1 MGDFEGIEAYI
12 VNEYQFELRE
22 EYETALQ
29 EKKGVEYLDAQLD
42 YKDEQKVLR
51 TYNELIKKKI
61 FYTPVGL
68 DYLSHLRRVL
78 INSGEIDADKLT
90 PLYVPSGKKKDS
102 AKVEKYISN
111 KYKETV
117 GSMNKD
123 LRRTKLL
130 NKNMIL
136 VNIVLLVII
145 IAMFIISY
153 TADSPNIL
161 NYERELQDKY
171 AGWAE
176 DLKEKEN
183 ELRQREREIEELERY
198 YDNMENSQK

>member
-1 MGDFEGIEAYI
+1 MSDFEGIEAYV

-42 YKDEQKVLR
+42 YGDSQKVLR
-51 TYNELIKKKI
+51 TYNELIRKKI
-61 FYTPVGL
+61 FYTPVGIA
-68 DYLSHLRRVL
+68 YLNRLRNVL
-78 INSGEIDADKLT
+78 VNSSEIDDDKIM

-111 KYKETV
+111 QYKETV
-117 GSMNKD
+117 STMNKD
-123 LRRTKLL
+123 LKKTKNINRNL
-130 NKNMIL
+130 IA

-153 TADSPNIL
+153 TSDSPNIL

-176 DLKEKEN
+176 DLKDKEE

-198 YDNMENSQK
+198 YENSQK

>member
-1 MGDFEGIEAYI
+1 MADFEGIEAYV

-42 YKDEQKVLR
+42 YGDTQKVLR
-51 TYNELIKKKI
+51 TYNELIRKKI
-61 FYTPVGL
+61 FYTPVGI
-68 DYLSHLRRVL
+68 DYLRRLRNVL
-78 INSGEIDADKLT
+78 VNSEEIAEDNIM

-102 AKVEKYISN
+102 AKVEKYISH
-111 KYKETV
+111 KYKESIGTM
-117 GSMNKD
+117 SND
-123 LRRTKLL
+123 LKKTKIINRNL
-130 NKNMIL
+130 IA
-136 VNIVLLVII
+136 VNIVMLII
-145 IAMFIISY
+145 IVAMFIISY
-153 TADSPNIL
+153 TSDSPNIL

-176 DLKEKEN
+176 NLKEKED

-198 YDNMENSQK
+198 YENSQK

>member
-1 MGDFEGIEAYI
+1 MADFEGIEAYV

-22 EYETALQ
+22 EYEVAVQ
-29 EKKGVEYLDAQLD
+29 EKKGVDYLDAQLD
-42 YKDEQKVLR
+42 YNDTQKVLR
-51 TYNELIKKKI
+51 TYNELIRKGI
-61 FYTPVGL
+61 FYTPVGV
-68 DYLSHLRRVL
+68 DYLKRLRNLLV
-78 INSGEIDADKLT
+78 NSSEISDDKIM
-90 PLYVPSGKKKDS
+90 PLFIPSGKKRDS

-117 GSMNKD
+117 GTMNKD
-123 LRRTKLL
+123 IKKTKAL
-130 NKNMIL
+130 NRNLIAI
-136 VNIVLLVII
+136 NIVLVVIV

-153 TADSPNIL
+153 TSDSPNIL

-176 DLKEKEN
+176 DLREKED

-198 YDNMENSQK
+198 YENSQK

>member
-1 MGDFEGIEAYI
+1 MSDFEGIEAYV

-42 YKDEQKVLR
+42 YGDTQKVLR
-51 TYNELIKKKI
+51 TYNELIRKKI
-61 FYTPVGL
+61 FYTPVGI
-68 DYLSHLRRVL
+68 DYLRRLRNVL
-78 INSGEIDADKLT
+78 VNSEEIAEDNIM

-102 AKVEKYISN
+102 AKVEKYISY
-111 KYKETV
+111 KYKESIGTM
-117 GSMNKD
+117 SND
-123 LRRTKLL
+123 LKKTKTINRNL
-130 NKNMIL
+130 IA
-136 VNIVLLVII
+136 VNIVMLII
-145 IAMFIISY
+145 IVAMFIISY
-153 TADSPNIL
+153 TSDSPNIL

-176 DLKEKEN
+176 NLKEKED

-198 YDNMENSQK
+198 YENSQK

>member
-176 DLKEKEN
+176 DLKEKEK
-183 ELRQREREIEELERY
+183 E
-198 YDNMENSQK
+198 

>member
-1 MGDFEGIEAYI
+1 MADFEGIEAYL
-12 VNEYQFELRE
+12 VDEYQFELRE

-29 EKKGVEYLDAQLD
+29 EKKGVDYLDAQLD
-42 YKDEQKVLR
+42 YDDAQKVLR
-51 TYNELIKKKI
+51 TYNELIRKKI
-61 FYTPVGL
+61 FYTPVGI
-68 DYLSHLRRVL
+68 DYLRRLRNVL
-78 INSGEIDADKLT
+78 INSGEIDDDKIM

-117 GSMNKD
+117 GTMNTD
-123 LRRTKLL
+123 LKKTKNINRNL
-130 NKNMIL
+130 IA
-136 VNIVLLVII
+136 VNIVLIVIV

-153 TADSPNIL
+153 TSDSPNIL

-176 DLKEKEN
+176 DLKEKED

-198 YDNMENSQK
+198 YENSQK

>member
-1 MGDFEGIEAYI
+1 MADFEGIEAYV

-29 EKKGVEYLDAQLD
+29 EKKGVDYLDAQLD
-42 YKDEQKVLR
+42 YDDTQKVLR
-51 TYNELIKKKI
+51 TYNELLRKKI
-61 FYTPVGL
+61 FYTPVGI
-68 DYLSHLRRVL
+68 DYLHRLRKVL
-78 INSGEIDADKLT
+78 INSGEIEDDKIM

-117 GSMNKD
+117 GTMNSD
-123 LRRTKLL
+123 LKKTKSINRNL
-130 NKNMIL
+130 IA
-136 VNIVLLVII
+136 VNIVLIIII

-153 TADSPNIL
+153 TSDSPNIL

-176 DLKEKEN
+176 DLKEKED

-198 YDNMENSQK
+198 YENSQK

>member
-1 MGDFEGIEAYI
+1 MSDFEGIEAYV

-42 YKDEQKVLR
+42 YGDSQKVLR
-51 TYNELIKKKI
+51 TYNELIRKKI
-61 FYTPVGL
+61 FYTPVGIA
-68 DYLSHLRRVL
+68 YLNRLRNVL
-78 INSGEIDADKLT
+78 VNSSEIEDDKIM

-111 KYKETV
+111 QYKETV
-117 GSMNKD
+117 STMNKD
-123 LRRTKLL
+123 LKKTKTINRNL
-130 NKNMIL
+130 IA

-153 TADSPNIL
+153 TSDSPNIL

-176 DLKEKEN
+176 DLKDKEE

-198 YDNMENSQK
+198 YENSQK

>member
-1 MGDFEGIEAYI
+1 MSDFEGIEAYV

-42 YKDEQKVLR
+42 YGDAQKVLR
-51 TYNELIKKKI
+51 TYNELIRKKI
-61 FYTPVGL
+61 FYTPVGIA
-68 DYLSHLRRVL
+68 YLNRLRNVL
-78 INSGEIDADKLT
+78 VNSSEIDDDKIV

-111 KYKETV
+111 QYKETV
-117 GSMNKD
+117 STMNKD
-123 LRRTKLL
+123 LKKTKTINRNL
-130 NKNMIL
+130 IA

-153 TADSPNIL
+153 TSDSPNIL

-176 DLKEKEN
+176 DLKDKEE

-198 YDNMENSQK
+198 YENSQK

>member
-1 MGDFEGIEAYI
+1 MSDFEGIEAYV

-42 YKDEQKVLR
+42 YGDTQKVLR
-51 TYNELIKKKI
+51 TYNELIRKKI
-61 FYTPVGL
+61 FYTPVGIA
-68 DYLSHLRRVL
+68 YLNRLRNVL
-78 INSGEIDADKLT
+78 VNSSEIEDDKIM

-111 KYKETV
+111 QYKETV
-117 GSMNKD
+117 STMNKD
-123 LRRTKLL
+123 LKKTKTINRNL
-130 NKNMIL
+130 IA

-153 TADSPNIL
+153 TSDSPNIL

-176 DLKEKEN
+176 DLKDKEE

-198 YDNMENSQK
+198 FEN